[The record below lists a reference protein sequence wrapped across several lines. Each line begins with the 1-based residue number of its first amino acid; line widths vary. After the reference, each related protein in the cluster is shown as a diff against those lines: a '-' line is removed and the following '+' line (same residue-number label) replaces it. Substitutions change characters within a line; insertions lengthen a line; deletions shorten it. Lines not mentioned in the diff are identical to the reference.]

1 MARPGKQR
9 VYVGIGSN
17 MDKERNVASCVGALR
32 ETFGALELSP
42 VYESR
47 AVGFD
52 GGNFYNMAVSFE
64 TASTPRSVLDA
75 LRAIERRHGRTRAK
89 DRFVSRTLDLDQ
101 LLHGDLV
108 VDADGVRVPHDDI
121 VRYAF
126 VLRPLADIAGSAVHP
141 VLGRTYAE
149 LWADFKND
157 GPTLNRVLISG
168 L

>member
-17 MDKERNVASCVGALR
+17 IDKERNVSLCVRALR

-64 TASTPRSVLDA
+64 TVSTPRAVLDA
-75 LRAIERRHGRTRAK
+75 LRAIERRHGRTRGK
-89 DRFVSRTLDLDQ
+89 NRFVSRTLDLDQ

-121 VRYAF
+121 VQYAF
-126 VLRPLADIAGSAVHP
+126 VLRPLADIAGSAIHP
-141 VLGRTYAE
+141 VLGRSYAE
-149 LWADFKND
+149 LWADFKNAGSVLD
-157 GPTLNRVLISG
+157 RVLISG